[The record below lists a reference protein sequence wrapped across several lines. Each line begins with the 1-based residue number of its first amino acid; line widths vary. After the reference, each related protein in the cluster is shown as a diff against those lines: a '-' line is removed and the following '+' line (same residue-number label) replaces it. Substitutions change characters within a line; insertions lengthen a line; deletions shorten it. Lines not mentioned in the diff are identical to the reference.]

1 GIRRTVADIKAHPTD
16 PEKIAEIRKFYD
28 IEDRLAEIYGTAAS
42 AAAALDHDEA
52 DYHHAYAHP
61 RERGLERDHR
71 NR

>member
-1 GIRRTVADIKAHPTD
+1 MSSTIVSGD
-16 PEKIAEIRKFYD
+16 EKSILFKSFAEITKFYD